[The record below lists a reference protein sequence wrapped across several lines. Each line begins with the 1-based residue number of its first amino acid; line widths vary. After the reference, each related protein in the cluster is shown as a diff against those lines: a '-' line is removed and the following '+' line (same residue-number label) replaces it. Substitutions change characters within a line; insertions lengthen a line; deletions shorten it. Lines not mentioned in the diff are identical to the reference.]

1 MALSRQFVVFTNYA
15 ASPWVL
21 CPPEV
26 NLLTFG
32 FFHVNVL
39 FKQDIS
45 RHHDFLVRVAYCV
58 HRKAESEPNTSKR
71 VKCINTQN
79 LFLANLVESED
90 YTLICFSQSIN
101 LQKVSLILKFQKNW
115 RLLFS
120 TGDRLEI
127 RCRMVCRD
135 IGARYRKSEITF
147 EKHTPNVN
155 EN

>member
-1 MALSRQFVVFTNYA
+1 MALSRQFVVFTNFA

-26 NLLTFG
+26 NLVIFG

-115 RLLFS
+115 RFCGS
-120 TGDRLEI
+120 DYNISKTFFCRRL
-127 RCRMVCRD
+127 
-135 IGARYRKSEITF
+135 
-147 EKHTPNVN
+147 
-155 EN
+155 